1 MIRQY
6 NSRASGFT
14 LVELMLA
21 MVFIS
26 MLLLAIAFTVIRI
39 GDIYNS
45 GATMKSVN
53 QSGRSIVDDMRR
65 TIGSSR
71 PFDLATHYNEARG
84 RLCTGTYSYVWNSDT
99 IATLNQYESPD
110 SDTPIKFTRVRD
122 NGARYCVDAYSNIK
136 FADAT
141 ELLSEGN
148 LAMQILKPWE
158 ISNSIG
164 TGSKLYGIRMVISD
178 ADKDSIFIDT
188 IDTTSCKAPNDPDS
202 NINFCAIN
210 QFEFTALAGNGGEL
224 NK

>member
-1 MIRQY
+1 MIQQHS
-6 NSRASGFT
+6 SRSNGFT

-26 MLLLAIAFTVIRI
+26 MLLLAIAFTVIKI
-39 GDIYNS
+39 GDIYNR

-71 PFDLATHYNEARG
+71 PFDLTTHYSEVHG
-84 RLCTGTYSYVWNSDT
+84 RLCTGTYSYVWNSDKIT
-99 IATLNQYESPD
+99 TQNQYENPD
-110 SDTPIKFTRVRD
+110 SDTPLKFVRVRD
-122 NGARYCVDAYSNIK
+122 NGAQYCADVYSRIK
-136 FADAT
+136 LADAT

-158 ISNSIG
+158 ISNTVG
-164 TGSKLYGIRMVISD
+164 AGSKLYSIRMVISD

-188 IDTTSCKAPNDPDS
+188 IDTTSCKPPNDPDS
-202 NINFCAIN
+202 NINFCAVN
-210 QFEFTALAGNGGEL
+210 QFEFTALAGNSGEM

>member
-1 MIRQY
+1 MIPQY
-6 NSRASGFT
+6 KSNGNGFT

-39 GDIYNS
+39 GDIYNR

-71 PFDLATHYNEARG
+71 PFDLTTHYSEARG
-84 RLCTGTYSYVWNSDT
+84 RLCTGTYSYIWNSDT
-99 IATLNQYESPD
+99 AATPNQYESPD
-110 SDTPIKFTRVRD
+110 NDTPLKFVRVRD
-122 NGARYCVDAYSNIK
+122 NGARYCVDVYSHIK

-158 ISNSIG
+158 ISNTVG

-188 IDTTSCKAPNDPDS
+188 IDTTSCKAPDDPDS

-210 QFEFTALAGNGGEL
+210 QFEFTALAGNNGEM